1 MTRPTSSVRVRRI
14 GYYKETPPIEPVLYD
29 NDRDGIEQNALD
41 VVQNDDV
48 KLDVAH
54 YQQNPD
60 GISKYL
66 QSIPGYTSGEIGAV
80 AATTVVI
87 VFDEN
92 VYATNYGTGVTIKT
106 NGATQVIASETRQA
120 SKNTVRYVI
129 PAVDANDVVTFAY
142 SATTGL
148 IVSDDDAEPLATI
161 TAQTVTNN
169 VAGVVPEFQSAEIGA
184 VDATTLVVTFTQ
196 KVLAAENDYLA
207 GVTIKINGSAQVVVS
222 GIRQTNHKVVYYAIP
237 AADANDVVTWE
248 YAKLTGIIVQEDDGS
263 LLGNVTAKTATNTVA
278 GVAPTFVSA
287 EIGTIGAGTIDVT
300 FSVNVFSGNYVT
312 GTSVTI
318 NTGSVGIVSGVR
330 QADHK
335 IIRYVLASPAVNGD
349 EVRWSFDTALGGV
362 IVNEADDTFLA
373 TITGQVVTNNVA

>member
-29 NDRDGIEQNALD
+29 NDRDGIEQDALD

-54 YQQNPD
+54 YQQNAD
-60 GISKYL
+60 GVGKYL
-66 QSIPGYTSGEIGAV
+66 QSIPAYSSGEVGAV
-80 AATTVVI
+80 AATTVVV
-87 VFDEN
+87 VFSEN
-92 VYATNYGTGVTIKT
+92 VYSTNY
-106 NGATQVIASETRQA
+106 AT
-120 SKNTVRYVI
+120 
-129 PAVDANDVVTFAY
+129 
-142 SATTGL
+142 
-148 IVSDDDAEPLATI
+148 
-161 TAQTVTNN
+161 
-169 VAGVVPEFQSAEIGA
+169 
-184 VDATTLVVTFTQ
+184 
-196 KVLAAENDYLA
+196 
-207 GVTIKINGSAQVVVS
+207 GVTIKINGSAQVIAS
-222 GIRQTNHKVVYYAIP
+222 ATRQASKDTVHYVIP
-237 AADANDVVTWE
+237 AADANDVVTFA
-248 YAKLTGIIVQEDDGS
+248 YNSATGLIVSEDDAEPIETIAAQT
-263 LLGNVTAKTATNTVA
+263 VTNTVA

-287 EIGTIGAGTIDVT
+287 EIGAVGSGTVAVT

-330 QADHK
+330 QANHAV
-335 IIRYVLASPAVNGD
+335 IRYVLASPAVNGD